1 MGLSPARLI
10 PFHLTFSSFST
21 HSLVAYLF
29 LIVSAQT
36 YKYLCTRL
44 AEMAGNCGPRF
55 PLSRVC
61 SATIALS
68 FCLNA
73 AVSRRMIATRR
84 PSVPTCSTARSR
96 ILGNATGI
104 LFYLLLHLFLELTC
118 GHDVCHSPALKYD
131 TVSCSCNSTYNICAE
146 RKRKTKKRFVR
157 CRVSTVEV
165 GRRGLNI
172 VTRRRGRDGLTH
184 PIAYGN
190 TTADIRCLCFNG
202 MQESRGSL
210 EKEGEGT
217 RLD

>member
-1 MGLSPARLI
+1 MFIFLSEHPLTFTLALLYSTLHLPLALGYRTSPCGSVTSKTD
-10 PFHLTFSSFST
+10 PFAPYFSSFST
-21 HSLVAYLF
+21 HSLVPYLF
-29 LIVSAQT
+29 LIVLAQT

-44 AEMAGNCGPRF
+44 AEMACNCGPRF
-55 PLSRVC
+55 PFSCVC

-68 FCLNA
+68 SPF
-73 AVSRRMIATRR
+73 
-84 PSVPTCSTARSR
+84 
-96 ILGNATGI
+96 
-104 LFYLLLHLFLELTC
+104 LFLELTC

-131 TVSCSCNSTYNICAE
+131 TVPCSCNSTVQHL
-146 RKRKTKKRFVR
+146 RGKKTKDQKRFVR

-172 VTRRRGRDGLTH
+172 VTRRCGRDGLTH

>member
-1 MGLSPARLI
+1 
-10 PFHLTFSSFST
+10 
-21 HSLVAYLF
+21 
-29 LIVSAQT
+29 
-36 YKYLCTRL
+36 
-44 AEMAGNCGPRF
+44 
-55 PLSRVC
+55 
-61 SATIALS
+61 
-68 FCLNA
+68 
-73 AVSRRMIATRR
+73 MIATRR
-84 PSVPTCSTARSR
+84 LSVPTCSTARSR
-96 ILGNATGI
+96 ILGIATGI
-104 LFYLLLHLFLELTC
+104 LFYLLLHPLFLELTC

-131 TVSCSCNSTYNICAE
+131 TVPCSCNSTVQHL
-146 RKRKTKKRFVR
+146 RGKKTKDQKRFVR

-172 VTRRRGRDGLTH
+172 VTRRCGRDGLTY